1 MKVRGNLL
9 GLKPAVLE
17 SIERLQDRRVG
28 TETFVTPHFALA
40 LQDAALAAGRRVGV
54 LADRRGAVTDVIVG
68 DATSL
73 PVTQEVRKRE
83 GAGRLAGVR
92 LIHAVLS
99 GGGLAHDDLE
109 TLRMLSLDATIAVI
123 AREPGHTPD
132 VQVAWLLPSNAS
144 GRFWEVRPPAP
155 ATGLRERFDETVRDV
170 ETQMRRDATDARTGR
185 GGLRT
190 QDAAIVVLPLFDRR
204 ADPDW
209 AVAELRSLCA
219 TAGVAVVEAVVQR
232 RPAPDPKWLVGQG
245 KLKELAMLG
254 LQRGVDLLVFGA
266 ALSPSQQRSIAAE
279 TGLRVID
286 RNQLILDIFARHAK
300 SNEGRLQVELAQL
313 RYNLPRL
320 SEKDDA
326 MSRLTGGIG
335 AQGPGET
342 KLELGR
348 RRARERIHLLE
359 QRLKALAADRA
370 ERRRRRVEAEVPVVA
385 LVGYTNA
392 GKSTLF
398 NALTGSTVLVQDLLF
413 ATLDPTV
420 RRVFLP
426 GGVAALLCDTVGFIR
441 DLPSEIEGVF
451 RATLEEVEG
460 ARLLVLVADASDP
473 NIDEQVRSVRRI
485 LGDLGF
491 RDRPQVLVLNKADR
505 VADEASLALRASLLD
520 ALPASALQRATLE
533 PVARAIASALEPIEA
548 SRSRSPEA

>member
-28 TETFVTPHFALA
+28 TEAFVTPHFALA

-54 LADRRGAVTDVIVG
+54 LADRRGAVTNILVG
-68 DATSL
+68 DATTL

-83 GAGRLAGVR
+83 GTGRLAGVR

-99 GGGLAHDDLE
+99 GDGLANDDLE
-109 TLRMLSLDATIAVI
+109 MLRMLSLDSTIAVI
-123 AREPGHTPD
+123 AREPGHTPR
-132 VQVAWLLPSNAS
+132 VQIAWLLPSNAN
-144 GRFWEVRPPAP
+144 GKLWEVRPPVP
-155 ATGLRERFDETVRDV
+155 ASGLRDRFDETVRDV
-170 ETQMRRDATDARTGR
+170 ETQMRRDATDVRTAR
-185 GGLRT
+185 GGRKA
-190 QDAAIVVLPLFDRR
+190 QDAAIVVLPVFDRKT
-204 ADPDW
+204 DVEW

-219 TAGVAVVEAVVQR
+219 TAGVAVADAVVQR

-245 KLKELAMLG
+245 KLRELAMLG
-254 LQRGVDLLVFGA
+254 LQRGVDLIVFGA

-279 TGLRVID
+279 TGVRVID

-348 RRARERIHLLE
+348 RRARDRIHLLE
-359 QRLKALAADRA
+359 QRLAALAADRT
-370 ERRRRRVEAEVPVVA
+370 ERRRRRIESEVPVVA
-385 LVGYTNA
+385 VVGYTNA

-398 NALTGSTVLVQDLLF
+398 NALTGSAVLVQDLLF

-426 GGVAALLCDTVGFIR
+426 DGRTALLCDTVGFIR
-441 DLPSEIEGVF
+441 DLPRELEGVF

-460 ARLLVLVADASDP
+460 AQLLLLVADASDP

-485 LGDLGF
+485 LADLGF
-491 RDRPQVLVLNKADR
+491 AGRPQVLVLNKADR
-505 VADEASLALRASLLD
+505 AHDREGLALRASLLD
-520 ALPASALQRATLE
+520 ALPASALDRATLE
-533 PVARAIASALEPIEA
+533 PVARAIASELPDRK
-548 SRSRSPEA
+548 SSLR